1 MVLFSRRGF
10 VFCGVAMLAS
20 WGGLRLHAA
29 PSIDTDGFL
38 ALSKKLLQRDDL
50 APDAAAKFL
59 QGFLA
64 IGDGEALYALAEGQT
79 QPELEER
86 ILTAWYTGR
95 SPDPSNPKVVTYGSA
110 LVWQAMNY
118 TKAPGFCAVEDWSEA
133 PAL

>member
-1 MVLFSRRGF
+1 MVLFGRRGF

-38 ALSKKLLQRDDL
+38 ALSKKLLQREDL
-50 APDAAAKFL
+50 DPDAAASFL

-64 IGDGEALYALAEGQT
+64 IGYGEALQALSDGQT
-79 QPELEER
+79 NPELEER
-86 ILTAWYTGR
+86 MLVAWYTGL
-95 SPDPSNPKVVTYGSA
+95 SPDPSNPEAVTYGSA
-110 LVWQAMNY
+110 LVWQVMQY

>member
-1 MVLFSRRGF
+1 MVLFDRRGF
-10 VFCGVAMLAS
+10 VFCCVAMLAS

-29 PSIDTDGFL
+29 PSIDDDGFL
-38 ALSKKLLQRDDL
+38 ALSKKLLQREDL
-50 APDAAAKFL
+50 DPDAATKFL

-64 IGDGEALYALAEGQT
+64 IGDGEALHALAEGQS

-86 ILTAWYTGR
+86 ILMAWYTGL
-95 SPDPSNPKVVTYGSA
+95 SPDPSIPEAVTYGSA
-110 LVWQAMNY
+110 LVWQAMTY